1 MATPRWLNRVVIDA
15 IHLDQLRE
23 HGGLRGMRNEPVLTA
38 ALESPK
44 KRWEEEDKPDLARL
58 ASSYGHDIATD
69 RPYRDG
75 NTRVAFLAMAAFL
88 EMNGRT
94 VTASEEEAH
103 ELVQRH
109 LQRSLPGSAVVV
121 LKRNNSENRLEA
133 ATALVPG
140 AVGE

>member
-1 MATPRWLNRVVIDA
+1 MATPKWLNRVVIDA

-23 HGGLRGMRNEPVLTA
+23 HGGIRGMRNEPALTA

-44 KRWEEEDKPDLARL
+44 TRWEEEDKPDLARL

-94 VTASEEEAH
+94 VTASEEEVLLTMIALG
-103 ELVQRH
+103 ERQISRKKL
-109 LQRSLPGSAVVV
+109 AVWIRE
-121 LKRNNSENRLEA
+121 KM
-133 ATALVPG
+133 TPD
-140 AVGE
+140 

>member
-1 MATPRWLNRVVIDA
+1 VPTPKWLNRVVIDA

-23 HGGLRGMRNEPVLTA
+23 HGGVRGMRNEPALSA

-44 KRWEEEDKPDLARL
+44 TRWEEEDKPDLARL
-58 ASSYGHDIATD
+58 AATYGHDIATD

-94 VTASEEEAH
+94 VTASEEE
-103 ELVQRH
+103 
-109 LQRSLPGSAVVV
+109 V
-121 LKRNNSENRLEA
+121 LLTMIALGDGQLSRKKLATWIRERL
-133 ATALVPG
+133 TPD
-140 AVGE
+140 